1 MHTYCK
7 LKNGKIMVVWSDN
20 KTEET
25 MELYKLSELDVASPR
40 FYKNLTTVPYS
51 EIDMTDTNLSVINYN
66 YNYYANN

>member
-20 KTEET
+20 QTEET
-25 MELYKLSELDVASPR
+25 MELYKLSELDIASPR

-51 EIDMTDTNLSVINYN
+51 KIDRTDTNLSVLN
-66 YNYYANN
+66 YNYY